1 MGGGDEVGD
10 EEEDAVGPILVPH
23 DHWQRHN
30 AFKPNELLQIIL
42 PIILWN
48 FLYIVVIISVCSYC
62 IIFDLYIFSTV

>member
-23 DHWQRHN
+23 DHWQRHDID

-42 PIILWN
+42 PIIL
-48 FLYIVVIISVCSYC
+48 
-62 IIFDLYIFSTV
+62 